1 MAYLSVRKMLQQKW
15 CLVEP
20 EDGALADPAVPD
32 VALHRGQELGRPTQR
47 VDAVGEHHDG

>member
-1 MAYLSVRKMLQQKW
+1 MLQQKW

-32 VALHRGQELGRPTQR
+32 VALQDLFGKWRNQVDGKGLKGILGNF
-47 VDAVGEHHDG
+47 DL